1 MTDHAAEALEKL
13 GFREWYRVDSDT
25 PLFSRVVM
33 RDHELAGRAVDLQPF
48 DVSSDHVRFATGV
61 IDGHTV
67 PCLAVESQ
75 LALHSDYRMRRCDR
89 HDVALLESLTAERSA
104 ESEPADASSGHHGE
118 AIVVSERV
126 VQASD
131 SAIDAPPI
139 ARRIMR
145 RLIRG
150 SSTVLIVPVN
160 QIDDL
165 RHANALEAGMP
176 AHVTVLYR
184 FVRAREVDRHAKE
197 MLGAALGE
205 IPAFDFTLSE
215 IRRFPNVVY
224 LAPDPP
230 EPFVALTHAVLRHWP
245 DQQPYDGA
253 FDEIVPH
260 VTVAYG
266 ESTPSGVVEHLPI
279 TARAQEVWLMTR
291 RGNRWVLRERFEL
304 GAPSGPPKL

>member
-1 MTDHAAEALEKL
+1 MTEHAVEALEKL

-25 PLFSRVVM
+25 PLCSRVVM
-33 RDHELAGRAVDLQPF
+33 SDHELAGRAVDLQPF
-48 DVSSDHVRFATGV
+48 DVSSDYVRFATGA
-61 IDGHTV
+61 IDRHTV

-75 LALHSDYRMRRCDR
+75 LAFHSEYRLRRRDR
-89 HDVALLESLTAERSA
+89 HDAALLESLIVERSA
-104 ESEPADASSGHHGE
+104 ESEPAGTSSGGHGE

-131 SAIDAPPI
+131 STIDAPPI
-139 ARRIMR
+139 SQRIMR

-176 AHVTVLYR
+176 AHVTVLYP

-197 MLGAALGE
+197 MLGAALGA
-205 IPAFDFTLSE
+205 IPAFDFTMSE

-224 LAPDPP
+224 LAPDPA

-253 FDEIVPH
+253 FEEIVPH

-291 RGNRWVLRERFEL
+291 QGNRWVLRERFEL